1 MAGDNIAAAIDA
13 LRSDLIVRIEQRGAE
28 PTAKIQQQEST
39 SRAQQSMVCALI
51 GILVP
56 AVFGI
61 LASMFP
67 RP

>member
-13 LRSDLIVRIEQRGAE
+13 LRSDLIVRIEQ
-28 PTAKIQQQEST
+28 QEST
-39 SRAQQSMVCALI
+39 SRAQQPMIWALI
-51 GILVP
+51 GILAT

-67 RP
+67 GP